1 MQRISA
7 QTHQVHAL
15 SSALTCRED
24 AKPAVAL
31 VEEPV
36 PDPMQELEQL
46 RQETIEAA
54 KEEGFRLGM
63 QAAEHTIE
71 QARVAAEQA
80 VSDKHQA
87 MADELSARIAETRV
101 LLNEI
106 PQAVEGHQRQLESA
120 LVEISFAAVLRIMG
134 ELHTEAD
141 LVSRLCRA
149 TLQEYRQRPATL
161 HVSPEDRP
169 ILERLVDSPDLR
181 IESDSLQKPGQLRLE
196 SMNGAY
202 ETGLGT
208 RLEGMLQAFLGSLP
222 EQRH

>member
-1 MQRISA
+1 MQRISI

-15 SSALTCRED
+15 SSALSRHED
-24 AKPAVAL
+24 TKPTVAL
-31 VEEPV
+31 VEEPAL
-36 PDPMQELEQL
+36 DPAQELEQL

-63 QAAEHTIE
+63 QAAENTIE

-87 MADELSARIAETRV
+87 MADELSARIAETQT

-106 PQAVEGHQRQLESA
+106 PQVVEGHQRQLESA

-134 ELHTEAD
+134 ELHTETD
-141 LVSRLCRA
+141 LVSRLCRV
-149 TLQEYRQRPATL
+149 TLQEYRQRPVTL
-161 HVSPEDRP
+161 HVSPEDHP
-169 ILERLVDSPDLR
+169 ILERLADSPDLK

-202 ETGLGT
+202 ETGLST
-208 RLEGMLQAFLGSLP
+208 RLESMLQAFLGSLP